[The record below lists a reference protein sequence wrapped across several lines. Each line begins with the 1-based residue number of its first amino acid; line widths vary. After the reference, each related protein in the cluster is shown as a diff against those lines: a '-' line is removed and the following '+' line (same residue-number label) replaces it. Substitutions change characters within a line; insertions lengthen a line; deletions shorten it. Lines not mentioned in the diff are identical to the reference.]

1 MPVKSLSAKVPFP
14 DEAPDTVKL
23 KSVSQ
28 FGNAEIEK
36 KYPGFGIRLVVDG
49 HPAGGDCAV
58 SIARSGPLEIKCL
71 HRASGSGERK

>member
-36 KYPGFGIRLVVDG
+36 KYPGFGIRLVSTVIQ
-49 HPAGGDCAV
+49 PVA
-58 SIARSGPLEIKCL
+58 IAPFP
-71 HRASGSGERK
+71 